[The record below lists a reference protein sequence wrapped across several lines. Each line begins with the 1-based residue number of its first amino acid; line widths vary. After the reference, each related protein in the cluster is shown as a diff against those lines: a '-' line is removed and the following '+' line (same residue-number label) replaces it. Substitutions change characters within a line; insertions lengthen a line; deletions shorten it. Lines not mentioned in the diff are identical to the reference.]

1 MVSFWETSAMLANG
15 CQNFVAV
22 CDCTLVLLSI
32 RPHGN
37 TFLPCLGFAHTKKCC
52 GDYPAFGSVATEKI
66 HIAGY
71 YMSSSRGHRTPAVV
85 AGFTAIIEVGHGR
98 RREKSEPGLWV
109 RPELLEGS
117 DFPA

>member
-1 MVSFWETSAMLANG
+1 
-15 CQNFVAV
+15 
-22 CDCTLVLLSI
+22 
-32 RPHGN
+32 
-37 TFLPCLGFAHTKKCC
+37 
-52 GDYPAFGSVATEKI
+52 
-66 HIAGY
+66 
-71 YMSSSRGHRTPAVV
+71 MSSSRGHRTPAVV